1 MSTEEPGAPRRVPF
15 AFLGIV
21 GNVARHEIQISDGD
35 GNDGTC
41 RDRGRSASGG
51 GRHAGLQRQVGRG
64 RRRSTR
70 VERERR
76 GVGGHADRRGG
87 GGDTCDVGDNG
98 LCFEF
103 DTKGGTNEKFCKDE
117 LSGTL
122 NKVPACPKELR
133 FATCRVATPA
143 MSIYNLAE
151 DGQGGWESAKH
162 ECDKHKGV
170 LSPTPLKEI
179 LATWTKQDISKG
191 PLTGYT
197 MLAPP
202 HTKFEDSGGVQGAN
216 QYAGYFMMTIWKEK
230 FDVAAARKDAQG
242 DKDFLAWIVNT
253 DTKLV
258 WKIKD
263 GKETSYKFAAGVN
276 VGGTDFRCEQEMT
289 FETEELAN
297 ANVEACLSLAKK

>member
-1 MSTEEPGAPRRVPF
+1 MKSKFPMGTGTTERAAIAAAVLLVGVATLACKDKSGAGDGGAP
-15 AFLGIV
+15 A
-21 GNVARHEIQISDGD
+21 S
-35 GNDGTC
+35 
-41 RDRGRSASGG
+41 SAS
-51 GRHAGLQRQVGRG
+51 AAV
-64 RRRSTR
+64 SAATPTA
-70 VERERR
+70 V
-76 GVGGHADRRGG
+76 GG